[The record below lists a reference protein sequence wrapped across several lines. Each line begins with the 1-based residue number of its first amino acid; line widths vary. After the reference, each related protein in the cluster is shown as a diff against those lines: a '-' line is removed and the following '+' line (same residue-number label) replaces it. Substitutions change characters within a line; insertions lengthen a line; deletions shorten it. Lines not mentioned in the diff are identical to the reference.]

1 MCQLPHPPTY
11 RVGRTLPPLA
21 GGLSFL
27 GRKIMDRFA
36 VMVDAGYF
44 LRQSIEVVSRR
55 ASTQRRELDITD
67 PAGLIALL
75 VKESKAAL
83 GLNGREL
90 LRVYWYDGVMHTGL
104 TPQQRSIV
112 ELPDVSFRPGTVNSR
127 GQQKGVDSLI
137 VTDLIELA
145 ANQAVCDAA
154 VVTGDG
160 DLGIGIELAQK
171 KGVRVA
177 LLGVEDLSVGISHHQ
192 SFEVTS
198 RADRIARLGLDT
210 LSPVM
215 RHHAPAAAV
224 LAATAAPVTLPPTP
238 PASAQSAKL
247 DRSLDEETK
256 ANIETLVK
264 EFVATQS
271 SLSGAVDPGTK
282 RINSSFDRALIHHVF
297 TALQVGKLTN
307 AEKVFARACLRTELG
322 Q

>member
-1 MCQLPHPPTY
+1 ME
-11 RVGRTLPPLA
+11 
-21 GGLSFL
+21 
-27 GRKIMDRFA
+27 RFA

-55 ASTQRRELDITD
+55 ISTKRRELDITD

-75 VKESKAAL
+75 VDESKTAL
-83 GLNGREL
+83 GLTDREL
-90 LRVYWYDGVMHTGL
+90 LRVYWYDGVMPTGL
-104 TPQQRSIV
+104 TPQQRALV
-112 ELPDVSFRPGTVNSR
+112 QLPDVSFRPGTVNSR

-145 ANQAVCDAA
+145 ANHAICDAA

-198 RADRIARLGLDT
+198 RADRVARLGHAK
-210 LSPVM
+210 LSTVM
-215 RHHAPAAAV
+215 RHHVPVAAV
-224 LAATAAPVTLPPTP
+224 AVPATTPVIAIPAVPAPDVPQNVEPERVLDQPMKDRILVLVQGFIAA
-238 PASAQSAKL
+238 
-247 DRSLDEETK
+247 
-256 ANIETLVK
+256 
-264 EFVATQS
+264 QS

-282 RINSSFDRALIHHVF
+282 RIASIVDRSLIHHVF
-297 TALQVGKLTN
+297 TELQVGKLTN
-307 AEKVFARACLRTELG
+307 AEKVLARECLRTELG